1 MGVIHVRH
9 ADFLNVVNMTKNNY
23 IHWYEL
29 NDNRWIAST
38 KEAVDILRSDTG
50 RIIEIHFSDDTK
62 VLW

>member
-1 MGVIHVRH
+1 
-9 ADFLNVVNMTKNNY
+9 MTKNNY